1 MQHAMPMRHIVSG
14 GLSGSTLFST
24 LSHKWHD
31 FRKKLLIYNVCFY
44 FLYAFVW
51 NISHSKKNERYI
63 IKKIFWPSCKI
74 PVILVRFYWKL
85 NFLDR
90 LSKNT
95 QISNFMKIR
104 CFMWQTGRRTD
115 MAKLIVT
122 FRTFANASK
131 NRWIRAIE
139 GSDRCLFWEPH

>member
-1 MQHAMPMRHIVSG
+1 MQCPCAILSVVACLGLQYFPHYLINGTIFEKRYWIIMCVSI
-14 GLSGSTLFST
+14 FST
-24 LSHKWHD
+24 P
-31 FRKKLLIYNVCFY
+31 
-44 FLYAFVW
+44 FVW

-63 IKKIFWPSCKI
+63 IKKVFWSSCKI
-74 PVILVRFYWKL
+74 LVILVRFYWKF

-95 QISNFMKIR
+95 QISNFMKIL

-131 NRWIRAIE
+131 NWWIRAIE
-139 GSDRCLFWEPH
+139 GSDRCLFWEPQ